1 MPEQQPHIV
10 TLTESVSGRWG
21 REGDRITRA
30 VLVGRRCS
38 KVAHREWFMAG
49 ICRREA
55 YCIECRRVIDCS
67 KVVAKIC
74 TPVTL
79 MWCCTD
85 CSIDQK
91 MAVA

>member
-21 REGDRITRA
+21 REGDKISRA

-55 YCIECRRVIDCS
+55 YCIECRRVIDGS

-79 MWCCTD
+79 M
-85 CSIDQK
+85 
-91 MAVA
+91 